1 MNEGFYR
8 RALQRIR
15 WCTALIAL
23 AGAAAW
29 AAGQGFRPAAGFL
42 LGSSLSALNFRGI
55 EMLAEALGSSK
66 RPRALATLLI
76 VFRYA
81 LAGVA
86 LYVIV
91 RILGFAP
98 LPVLAGLLVPFG
110 AAVLEILYEL
120 ISRVHE

>member
-1 MNEGFYR
+1 MNEDFYR

-15 WCTALIAL
+15 WWTVLAAL

-29 AAGQGFRPAAGFL
+29 AAGQGLRSAAGFL
-42 LGSSLSALNFRGI
+42 LGSALSALNFRGI
-55 EMLAEALGSSK
+55 EMLAGALGSSTK
-66 RPRALATLLI
+66 PRALSGLLM

-81 LAGVA
+81 LAGGA

-91 RILGFAP
+91 RILGFMP

-110 AAVLEILYEL
+110 AAVVEILYEL

>member
-1 MNEGFYR
+1 MKDDFYR

-15 WCTALIAL
+15 WWAALAAL
-23 AGAAAW
+23 AGATAW

-42 LGSSLSALNFRGI
+42 LGSSISALNFRGI
-55 EMLAEALGSSK
+55 EMLAGALGSSK
-66 RPRALATLLI
+66 RPRAFAALLM

-81 LAGVA
+81 LAGGA

-91 RILGFAP
+91 RILGFTP

-110 AAVLEILYEL
+110 AVVLEILYEL

>member
-1 MNEGFYR
+1 MKDEFYQ
-8 RALQRIR
+8 RAFQRIR
-15 WCTALIAL
+15 WWTALTTV
-23 AGAAAW
+23 AGTTAW
-29 AAGQGFRPAAGFL
+29 AAIQGVRPGAGFL
-42 LGSSLSALNFRGI
+42 CGSAISVLNFRGI
-55 EMLAEALGSSK
+55 EMLAGSLGSSK
-66 RPRALATLLI
+66 RPRAFAALLM

-81 LAGVA
+81 LAGGA

-110 AAVLEILYEL
+110 AVVLEILYEL

>member
-1 MNEGFYR
+1 MKDEFYW

-55 EMLAEALGSSK
+55 EMLAGALGSSK
-66 RPRALATLLI
+66 KPRAFSVLLM

-81 LAGVA
+81 LAGGA

-91 RILGFAP
+91 RILGFTP

-110 AAVLEILYEL
+110 AVVVEILYEL

>member
-1 MNEGFYR
+1 MADDFYR
-8 RALQRIR
+8 RAFQRIR
-15 WCTALIAL
+15 WW
-23 AGAAAW
+23 AAAIAVAGS
-29 AAGQGFRPAAGFL
+29 AAWMEAQSFRAAAGFL
-42 LGSSLSALNFRGI
+42 LGSALSALNFRGI
-55 EMLAEALGSSK
+55 EMLAGTLGSSK
-66 RPRALATLLI
+66 SPRALAVLLM

-81 LAGVA
+81 LAGGA

-110 AAVLEILYEL
+110 AVVLEILYEL

>member
-1 MNEGFYR
+1 MNDDFYR

-15 WCTALIAL
+15 WWTALAAL

-29 AAGQGFRPAAGFL
+29 VAGQGFRPAAGFL
-42 LGSSLSALNFRGI
+42 LGSSLSTLNFRGI
-55 EMLAEALGSSK
+55 EMLAGALGSSK
-66 RPRALATLLI
+66 SPRVFAPLLM

-81 LAGVA
+81 LAGGA

-91 RILGFAP
+91 RILGFTP

-110 AAVLEILYEL
+110 AVVLEILYEL

>member
-1 MNEGFYR
+1 MNEDFYR

-15 WCTALIAL
+15 WTAALVAL

-42 LGSSLSALNFRGI
+42 LGSVLSALNFRGI
-55 EMLAEALGSSK
+55 EMLAGAMGSSK
-66 RPRALATLLI
+66 SPRAFAALLM

-81 LAGVA
+81 LAGGA

-110 AAVLEILYEL
+110 AVVLEILYEL